1 MVLTLDK
8 IVKEVAGN
16 VGDRNGERLPEI
28 TRYVEAVVVE
38 LTMLFRQNSVYQTA
52 SIPVVNGKATLPN
65 DVYTVLHVYDPNSTY
80 YQVVDSTEW
89 SYRKS
94 RNTTLPTAQVL
105 ENVPNWTIELL
116 NFASNN
122 STINVD
128 YLIFS
133 KDPAII
139 PTYYKDLIVLGAEAK
154 YHRRRSTLEKAQAF
168 QQDYKDAKNVFK
180 EQQMYNQGRRR
191 TIKGLD
197 EIEGTDPGNNFL
209 IQTQNG
215 YINIGGMY

>member
-52 SIPVVNGKATLPN
+52 SIPVIDGKATLPN

-133 KDPAII
+133 RDPAII

-154 YHRRRSTLEKAQAF
+154 YHRRRSTLKKHKLSNKITKMQRMF
-168 QQDYKDAKNVFK
+168 SKNSKCIIK
-180 EQQMYNQGRRR
+180 EEEELLR
-191 TIKGLD
+191 GLMK
-197 EIEGTDPGNNFL
+197 L
-209 IQTQNG
+209 KVQTLV
-215 YINIGGMY
+215 ITS